1 MDITHSTQQE
11 QDIIHSTRIGI
22 IGGGQ
27 LGLMLS
33 EAAHAM
39 GFASVTVLDP
49 TPQCPASNI
58 AEQIIGSLKDPESLR
73 LLAERSDILTYEIEH
88 INTEALQAL
97 KAEETNIKICPS
109 PALLTIIQ
117 NKYQQK
123 AFLAQHNIPV
133 APFLSIDAYADLE
146 YAIQMWGYPLV
157 LKAKKDAY
165 DGRGNAR
172 INKAEDITAALEKL
186 LQYPMTDRGHK
197 ENQTSPP
204 ASPDVDDSNRTIPN
218 RSSSHWACP
227 NGFAL
232 GDRELYVEQCL
243 DLEKELGLMTA
254 RNACG
259 ESVSHP
265 VVEMIHARDICQ
277 TVIAP
282 ARITQAQL
290 SQAQEIAHR
299 AIDALSGIGIFG
311 VELFLDKA
319 GKIWLNEIAPR
330 PHNLG
335 HYTIEACQTS
345 QYVQHLR
352 AITNLHLTSTAMLY
366 PVAVMENILGT
377 RNGLAK
383 PAWTHDYDQ
392 EHVFVHLY
400 GKRETKIDRKM
411 GHITVVG
418 NNLDRVY
425 QQAKEARAVLSI

>member
-1 MDITHSTQQE
+1 MFTMKLPKTKEHHSLDALDTTHSTQLAE

-33 EAAHAM
+33 EAARSM

-49 TPQCPASNI
+49 TPQCPASSV
-58 AEQIIGSLKDPESLR
+58 AEQIVGSLKDPQSLR
-73 LLAERSDILTYEIEH
+73 LLLECSDILTHEIEH

-97 KAEETNIKICPS
+97 QAEGINSKIY
-109 PALLTIIQ
+109 PAPAILTIIQ
-117 NKYQQK
+117 DKYRQK
-123 AFLAQHNIPV
+123 EFLAQHNIPV
-133 APFLSIDAYADLE
+133 APFLSINSFLDLE
-146 YAIQMWGYPLV
+146 HAIQKWGYPLV

-172 INKAEDITAALEKL
+172 INTAEDIEAALVK
-186 LQYPMTDRGHK
+186 
-197 ENQTSPP
+197 
-204 ASPDVDDSNRTIPN
+204 
-218 RSSSHWACP
+218 
-227 NGFAL
+227 L
-232 GDRELYVEQCL
+232 GDRELYVEQCI

-254 RNACG
+254 RNARG

-265 VVEMIHARDICQ
+265 VVEMIHVRDICQ

-282 ARITQAQL
+282 ARIAEEQL
-290 SQAQEIAHR
+290 HRAWEIAR
-299 AIDALSGIGIFG
+299 QAIDALSGIGIFG
-311 VELFLDKA
+311 IELFLDKA

-352 AITNLHLTSTAMLY
+352 AVTNLHLTSTAMRY
-366 PVAVMENILGT
+366 PVSVMENILGT
-377 RNGLAK
+377 RNG
-383 PAWTHDYDQ
+383 PAEPRWVHDYDHK
-392 EHVFVHLY
+392 HVFVHLY
-400 GKRETKIDRKM
+400 GKRETQIDRKM

-418 NNLDRVY
+418 QNLDQVY
-425 QQAKEARAVLSI
+425 QQAKEARAALSI

>member
-1 MDITHSTQQE
+1 MNTTHPTQQQE
-11 QDIIHSTRIGI
+11 QNIIHSTRIGI

-39 GFASVTVLDP
+39 GFASITVLDP
-49 TPQCPASNI
+49 TPQCPASSV
-58 AEQIIGSLKDPESLR
+58 AEQIIGSLKDPQSLR
-73 LLAERSDILTYEIEH
+73 QLAERSDILTYEIEH
-88 INTEALQAL
+88 INTEALQTL
-97 KAEETNIKICPS
+97 QAEGINSKIYPS
-109 PALLTIIQ
+109 PDLLTIVQ
-117 NKYQQK
+117 DKCRQK
-123 AFLAQHNIPV
+123 EFLAQHNIPV
-133 APFLSIDAYADLE
+133 APFLAIDSFANLE
-146 YAIQMWGYPLV
+146 HAIRKWGYPLV

-172 INKAEDITAALEKL
+172 INTAEDIEAALVK
-186 LQYPMTDRGHK
+186 
-197 ENQTSPP
+197 
-204 ASPDVDDSNRTIPN
+204 
-218 RSSSHWACP
+218 
-227 NGFAL
+227 L
-232 GDRELYVEQCL
+232 GDRELYVEQCI

-254 RNACG
+254 RNAQG

-265 VVEMIHARDICQ
+265 VVEMIHVRDICQ

-282 ARITQAQL
+282 ALIAEEQL
-290 SQAQEIAHR
+290 YQAQEIAR
-299 AIDALSGIGIFG
+299 QAIDALSGIGIFG

-352 AITNLHLTSTAMLY
+352 AVTNLHLTSTAMLY

-377 RNGLAK
+377 RNGSAELQ
-383 PAWTHDYDQ
+383 WVQDYDH

-400 GKRETKIDRKM
+400 GKRETQIDRKM

-418 NNLDRVY
+418 TNLDRVY
-425 QQAKEARAVLSI
+425 QQAKEARAALSI